1 MRKILLFAAALLT
14 VTAVNAKVWR
24 INYNDNAQADFKTIK
39 ACLSWNGFT
48 EGDTL
53 YIEQGNH
60 SGSTAD
66 NTISKPCTVIGIG
79 WGFKDNNNDLSA
91 STSSLLLN
99 SIYIGA
105 DNVTLQGVSCM
116 SAITLNASCS
126 NLLIEKCNIRGIRTT
141 GGSASTHRALNNLV
155 IKNNYIQNYIYFAEY
170 WDIFTASIVGN
181 IITSYVTFNKYHQ
194 RSESSLTNAYYDNIT
209 IDHNT
214 FVDDNTP
221 INNLNPMTVFSNNI
235 VINTSTADY
244 VNIDCILDPSISTYN
259 NVLSF
264 TTATIEEAE
273 YSGDHTYDPLRD
285 PACTNKIDATVAN
298 TFKCHIDEGI
308 VDNAMYYQVKD
319 DAVAKT
325 ADSNGG
331 ECGAFGG
338 DFPYQLNGRP
348 NGVPY
353 LYDINVPT
361 HTTNNQLSISFKVA
375 GNNE

>member
-1 MRKILLFAAALLT
+1 MKKFLFFAAALLCI
-14 VTAVNAKVWR
+14 TAANAKVWR
-24 INYNDNAQADFKTIK
+24 INYDDNAQADFKTIK
-39 ACLSWNGFT
+39 LCLAWNGFT

-79 WGFKDNNNDLSA
+79 WGFKDNKFDLSA
-91 STSSLLLN
+91 STSSLLLKG
-99 SIYIGA
+99 IYVAA
-105 DNVTLQGVSCM
+105 DNVVLQGVSTM
-116 SAITLNASCS
+116 SPIVLDASCA
-126 NLLIEKCNIRGIRTT
+126 NLHIEKCNIRGIRTT
-141 GGSASTHRALNNLV
+141 GGSASTHRVLNNLV
-155 IKNNYIQNYIYFAEY
+155 IKNNYIQEFIYFGEY
-170 WDIFTASIVGN
+170 WNVYTASIVGN
-181 IITSYVTFNKYHQ
+181 IIIGDVTFNKYYQ
-194 RSESSLTNAYYDNIT
+194 GAGSSLTYAYYDNII

-214 FVDDNTP
+214 IVSNGTSLYN
-221 INNLNPMTVFSNNI
+221 INPMTVFSNNI
-235 VINTSTADY
+235 VINTKNADDIK
-244 VNIDCILDPSISTYN
+244 IDYFLNPSISTYN

-264 TTATIEEAE
+264 TSATIADAE
-273 YSGDHTYDPLRD
+273 YKGDNTYDPLK
-285 PACTNKIDATVAN
+285 ASTNKIDATVAN
-298 TFKCHIDEGI
+298 TFTCDIAEGI

-319 DAVAKT
+319 GAVAKT
-325 ADSNGG
+325 ADSKGG

-361 HTTNNQLSISFKVA
+361 HTDNNQLKISFKVA

>member
-14 VTAVNAKVWR
+14 VTAANAKVWR
-24 INYNDNAQADFKTIK
+24 INYDDNAQADFKTIA

-53 YIEQGNH
+53 YMEPGVHN
-60 SGSTAD
+60 GSQAN
-66 NTISKPCTVIGIG
+66 NTISKSCTILGPG
-79 WGFKDNNNDLSA
+79 WGFQSSTNSISELESAVFNNNILFNQKGISVNISGIVAVGGITGSNYTTTAYTLSNLIIERCYLSSLSA
-91 STSSLLLN
+91 
-99 SIYIGA
+99 
-105 DNVTLQGVSCM
+105 
-116 SAITLNASCS
+116 LNATNMVVKNCYISGRMA
-126 NLLIEKCNIRGIRTT
+126 IG
-141 GGSASTHRALNNLV
+141 LV
-155 IKNNYIQNYIYFAEY
+155 
-170 WDIFTASIVGN
+170 TSGSIVGN
-181 IITSYVTFNKYHQ
+181 IIRGQ
-194 RSESSLTNAYYDNIT
+194 LDLTT
-209 IDHNT
+209 PGVRLVVDHNT
-214 FVDDNTP
+214 IVCNISSSQALVDMNT
-221 INNLNPMTVFSNNI
+221 NTVFSNNI
-235 VINTSTADY
+235 VINTGQADN
-244 VNIDCILDPSISTYN
+244 VAISSFLNPDYSMYN

-264 TTATIEEAE
+264 TTATIEAAE
-273 YSGDHTYDPLRD
+273 YLGDHTYDLLKD
-285 PACTNKIDATVAN
+285 PACTNKIDATIAN
-298 TFKCHIDEGI
+298 TFTCHIAEGI

-319 DAVAKT
+319 GAVAKT

>member
-14 VTAVNAKVWR
+14 VTAANAKVWR

-79 WGFKDNNNDLSA
+79 WGFKDNNYDLSA

-99 SIYIGA
+99 GIYIGA

-116 SAITLNASCS
+116 SDITLNASCS
-126 NLLIEKCNIRGIRTT
+126 NLLIEKCNIRGIYTT

-181 IITSYVTFNKYHQ
+181 IIIGDVSFNKYYQ
-194 RSESSLTNAYYDNIT
+194 GSGNSLTYAYYDNII

-214 FVDDNTP
+214 IVSNGTSLYN
-221 INNLNPMTVFSNNI
+221 INPMTVFSNNI
-235 VINTSTADY
+235 VINTKNADDIK
-244 VNIDCILDPSISTYN
+244 IDYFLNSAISTYN

-264 TTATIEEAE
+264 TSATIADAE
-273 YSGDHTYDPLRD
+273 YKGDNTYDPLK
-285 PACTNKIDATVAN
+285 ASTNKIDATVAN
-298 TFKCHIDEGI
+298 TFTCDIAEGI
-308 VDNAMYYQVKD
+308 VDNATYYYVKD
-319 DAVAKT
+319 GAVAKT
-325 ADSNGG
+325 ADSKGG

-348 NGVPY
+348 AGVPY

-361 HTTNNQLSISFKVA
+361 HTTDNQLKISFKVA

>member
-14 VTAVNAKVWR
+14 VTAANAKVWR

-39 ACLSWNGFT
+39 LCLAWNGFT

-53 YIEQGNH
+53 YMEPGVHNGTTTDNSITKSCTILGPGYGFQTSTNSISELESAMLTSYIDVASANDKTVKIIGLVASVYGSSFGSGLTSLIIERCNLRH
-60 SGSTAD
+60 VSYAHATNISIKNCYISGKCQ
-66 NTISKPCTVIGIG
+66 I
-79 WGFKDNNNDLSA
+79 
-91 STSSLLLN
+91 SSL
-99 SIYIGA
+99 SS
-105 DNVTLQGVSCM
+105 GV
-116 SAITLNASCS
+116 I
-126 NLLIEKCNIRGIRTT
+126 I
-141 GGSASTHRALNNLV
+141 
-155 IKNNYIQNYIYFAEY
+155 
-170 WDIFTASIVGN
+170 GN
-181 IITSYVTFNKYHQ
+181 IICDQLDLATPGV
-194 RSESSLTNAYYDNIT
+194 RLVV
-209 IDHNT
+209 DHNT
-214 FVDDNTP
+214 IVCNGSSSQALVDMNT
-221 INNLNPMTVFSNNI
+221 NTVFSNNI
-235 VINTSTADY
+235 VINTGKADN
-244 VNIDCILDPSISTYN
+244 VAISSFLNPDYSMYN

-264 TTATIEEAE
+264 TTATIEAAE
-273 YSGDHTYDPLRD
+273 YLGDHTYDPLRD

-298 TFKCHIDEGI
+298 TFTCHIAEGI